1 MSGTSY
7 GACVLHV
14 TPESHVGGPLALV
27 KDGDMISIDIDA
39 RGINMLVSDDE
50 IVKRKAAWVKPI
62 PKFTRGYGVLY
73 LKHIQQADTGCDF
86 DFLAPDY
93 NEGAAPNTVSSEPE
107 IH

>member
-27 KDGDMISIDIDA
+27 REGDLIELDVDA
-39 RGINMLVSDDE
+39 RSINLLVAADE
-50 IVKRKAAWVKPI
+50 LARRKAAWQP
-62 PKFTRGYGVLY
+62 PAAKFTRGYGVLY

-86 DFLAPDY
+86 DFL
-93 NEGAAPNTVSSEPE
+93 ETEKSKLAADGEPE